1 MRLEYAQ
8 FLELE
13 MFTRFGGMLDERTRK
28 VIEHGRRIRA
38 VLSQQ
43 QFAPLPL
50 GEQVALL
57 LALSEGV
64 LDGVSLDRVA
74 VFRAKLGRWLME
86 RCPEIAALDDR
97 TEALRDELR
106 TRLKASLEALAG
118 SLGATG
124 DPL

>member
-1 MRLEYAQ
+1 
-8 FLELE
+8 
-13 MFTRFGGMLDERTRK
+13 
-28 VIEHGRRIRA
+28 
-38 VLSQQ
+38 
-43 QFAPLPL
+43 
-50 GEQVALL
+50 
-57 LALSEGV
+57 
-64 LDGVSLDRVA
+64 
-74 VFRAKLGRWLME
+74 ME